1 MSTVE
6 CFGVEQVEDRMKRIR
21 MSILTLGMV
30 LGFAAAAKY
39 GPVRIDPLF
48 QENAPA
54 RIIGSSNIELR
65 YAVFAEAM
73 ASSGHLATAE
83 AGNKIENAMGNHAR
97 NNAAAPRGDR
107 S

>member
-1 MSTVE
+1 LGSPLLPST
-6 CFGVEQVEDRMKRIR
+6 G
-21 MSILTLGMV
+21 
-30 LGFAAAAKY
+30 A
-39 GPVRIDPLF
+39 VRIDPLF